1 MAKRKRRRDPTID
14 RVLAPLRTR
23 CPTCGGPLW
32 IAYATTRTVVTRDG
46 PVHFTVKVRRCTTP
60 SCARYHRPYR
70 PEEEG
75 GWALPHSEFGLD
87 VIAWLGIQ
95 RYTAHQTIP
104 ELHQALRARGLDI
117 AERTVTHLVQRYDEL
132 LALRLAAQPR
142 LRARLREQ
150 GRVLLALDGL
160 QPDVGHEVVWLLRD
174 CLSGEV
180 LLARSLLSATQE
192 DLTALLRE
200 VQQALPVPIQAVL
213 SDGQHSIR
221 RAVRAALPGIPHQL
235 CQFHYL
241 REAAKPISEADRHA
255 KKELKKQ
262 VRGVRPLERQ
272 LEARTDPAAHATRAY
287 CLAVRSALTD
297 DGYPPLCAAG
307 LRLYDRLHAIEASL
321 RRVIAAT
328 GAPPSCSACRPCS
341 RGGLP
346 RRLPSGPRCAA
357 PTAGYIRR
365 PSYSRMAPTTMCSP
379 YAAPTASC
387 SPRWRTS
394 GPPWARWRRPSTT
407 SAP

>member
-23 CPTCGGPLW
+23 CTTCGGPLW
-32 IAYATTRTVVTRDG
+32 IAYATTRTVVTLDG
-46 PVHFTVKVRRCTTP
+46 PVRFTVKVRRWQTRTCP
-60 SCARYHRPYR
+60 CYHRPYR

-117 AERTVTHLVQRYDEL
+117 AERTVTHLVQRYEEL
-132 LALRLAAQPR
+132 LALRLADAPA
-142 LRARLREQ
+142 LRARLRKQ

-160 QPDVGHEVVWLLRD
+160 QPDMGHEVVWILRD

-192 DLTALLRE
+192 DLAVLLRE

-213 SDGQHSIR
+213 SGGQHSIR

-235 CQFHYL
+235 CQFHSL
-241 REAAKPISEADRHA
+241 REAAKPIYEANRHA

-272 LEARTDPAAHATRAY
+272 LESRTDPLAQATRAY

-297 DGYPPLCAAG
+297 DGRPPLCAAG
-307 LRLYDRLHAIEASL
+307 LRLYDRLQAIDASIL
-321 RRVIAAT
+321 RVAE
-328 GAPPSCSACRPCS
+328 P
-341 RGGLP
+341 
-346 RRLPSGPRCAA
+346 
-357 PTAGYIRR
+357 AG
-365 PSYSRMAPTTMCSP
+365 SP
-379 YAAPTASC
+379 L
-387 SPRWRTS
+387 
-394 GPPWARWRRPSTT
+394 
-407 SAP
+407 